1 MRGGFKA
8 AVWGGLLAA
17 VAGVHAIGQETCV
30 SFKSTSSSFSVVSG
44 GKAAPIFISKDE
56 WPGVQQAAS
65 DFVSD
70 INQVTGIT
78 PKITNVTSTVTSTTP
93 PIIIGTL
100 GQSSL
105 INAVVAHTKMDVSS
119 INGTWEAFM
128 TKEVN
133 NPLPGVAKAYVIIG
147 ADKRGTIFG
156 LYDHSEQ
163 FGVSPWY
170 W

>member
-1 MRGGFKA
+1 MRGLRA
-8 AVWGGLLAA
+8 SVWGGLLAA
-17 VAGVHAIGQETCV
+17 VAGVHAIGQDTCV
-30 SFKSTSSSFSVVSG
+30 TFKSTPSSFSVVSG
-44 GKAAPIFISKDE
+44 GKAAPVFISKDD

-70 INQVTGIT
+70 IDKVTGIT
-78 PKITNVTSTVTSTTP
+78 PKITNVTSTVKSTTP

-105 INAVVAHTKMDVSS
+105 INAIVEHTKMDVTS

-128 TKEVN
+128 SKEVN
-133 NPLPGVAKAYVIIG
+133 NPLPGVSKAYVIMG